1 MTSQVWITK
10 ASAFV
15 AFKNFVSGSED
26 SSEVSLL
33 TLDNLKVFVRAGDNV
48 VFERGRFFVSELR
61 TVCKVAKNWKL
72 RFDRF
77 IAESG
82 SKADLKLLLEDSK
95 FLAVDLSE
103 FTDILSAQT
112 KTYCLCRQLY
122 FGDMV
127 GCDSCDEWYHFS
139 CIGIAA
145 NTSAMSKLN
154 DTYVC
159 VRCALKNSF
168 NYSAELVANLT
179 NKWMQCADHFKVR
192 DLQVQKVSVCRI
204 FFLKLLLNF
213 FII

>member
-1 MTSQVWITK
+1 MSTVWVSK
-10 ASAFV
+10 AQMFV
-15 AFKNFVSGSED
+15 DFKGLSVNAKELHRQY
-26 SSEVSLL
+26 LL
-33 TLDNLKVFVRAGDNV
+33 TIDGLKCFIKSGDNV
-48 VFERGRFFVSELR
+48 VIDSARSLTTELR
-61 TVCKVAKNWKL
+61 SIIKTVKSWKI

-77 IAESG
+77 TLENG
-82 SKADLKLLLEDSK
+82 TKDDLRGLIDDSEHI
-95 FLAVDLSE
+95 AVDLSE

-112 KTYCLCRQLY
+112 KSYCLCRQLY

-139 CIGIAA
+139 CIGIVA
-145 NTSAMSKLN
+145 NNAVVNKLN

-192 DLQVQKVSVCRI
+192 DLHLQKVFL
-204 FFLKLLLNF
+204 FFF
-213 FII
+213 FFSFF